1 MDWILATEG
10 DRLFQCGIV
19 LCCGLC
25 GLDIGHRRRQT
36 IPMWSSSLLFFVAVR
51 SNLTA
56 VECVDFVTDC
66 EIELVK
72 ISLKG
77 RQELFV
83 GSFYMPK
90 RNMTDLNNLRQSLE
104 LLNKSKPKHLVL
116 CGDFN
121 CPDIDWD

>member
-1 MDWILATEG
+1 MVIYVYEKALAAS
-10 DRLFQCGIV
+10 F
-19 LCCGLC
+19 
-25 GLDIGHRRRQT
+25 
-36 IPMWSSSLLFFVAVR
+36 LLYSWPGFDQLFVAVR

-66 EIELVK
+66 EIDLVK

-90 RNMTDLNNLRQSLE
+90 RNMTDLNNLRQSL
-104 LLNKSKPKHLVL
+104 
-116 CGDFN
+116 DF
-121 CPDIDWD
+121 